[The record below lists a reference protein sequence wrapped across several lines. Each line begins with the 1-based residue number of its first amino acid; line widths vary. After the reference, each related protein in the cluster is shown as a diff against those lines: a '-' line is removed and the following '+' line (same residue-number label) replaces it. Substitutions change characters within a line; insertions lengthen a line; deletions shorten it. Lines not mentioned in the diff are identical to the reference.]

1 MRELDSKTLLRI
13 AINICVKVIP
23 IDNFVYKTVT
33 FRIARLEN
41 YVATVLKKYFFKQ
54 LTPRVTAE
62 CFPQRKLKLI
72 AGYQVLLR
80 NRKQVA

>member
-1 MRELDSKTLLRI
+1 MLRI

-23 IDNFVYKTVT
+23 IDNFVYKTVI

-41 YVATVLKKYFFKQ
+41 YVETVLKKDFLNQ

-62 CFPQRKLKLI
+62 CFPQRMLKLI
-72 AGYQVLLR
+72 AGYQFLLH